1 MSSFSL
7 AYVEMRVI
15 LARMI
20 FNFDMEL
27 AEPEKDWLDQD
38 AFFLWDK
45 PALNVKL
52 TPPNKEG

>member
-1 MSSFSL
+1 
-7 AYVEMRVI
+7 MRII

-27 AEPEKDWLDQD
+27 TEPEKDWLDQD
-38 AFFLWDK
+38 SFVLWDK

-52 TPPNKEG
+52 ALRDKQE

>member
-1 MSSFSL
+1 
-7 AYVEMRVI
+7 MRII

-38 AFFLWDK
+38 SFVLWDK

-52 TPPNKEG
+52 TLRNKQE